1 VTVSPDR
8 EISRIADR
16 QNGNITT
23 AQLLALGLSRPAIT
37 RWRFVRDPDRVERTL
52 RRILEQRRRQKAA

>member
-1 VTVSPDR
+1 MSPDR

-23 AQLLALGLSRPAIT
+23 EQLLNLGLSRPAIT
-37 RWRFVRDPDRVERTL
+37 RRRFVRDPDREERTL